1 MRYYDLI
8 VTRPGETKP
17 YRRWTSHPNGTTGP
31 FDPGALEIEFDMP
44 ILPYGTPSGG
54 QTLSVHGVSLED
66 LTQAQQF
73 AGLNVE
79 LKAGFQK
86 GLPLANP
93 AQSGTILTAQ
103 IFQSFGNWEGTD
115 MTLDFVLFPS
125 VYTSD
130 TPGNIVLN
138 WKSGTTLASAIQ
150 QTLSVAYPD
159 MQQSVTLSGNLVA
172 PADLPGIYGTLEE
185 FAYFISEYTQAN
197 FQNRVQISIQAGKI
211 IVFDDTYKPGPVQ
224 INFNDF
230 VGQPTWIE
238 PNIIQLKTAM
248 RADLQ
253 LGSIIKMPTG
263 LQNAP
268 GLVTTTGASLPSS
281 LKYQSTFQNSFTVI
295 ELRQIGSFRSPASAD
310 WATILNCV
318 VNPDQ
323 DTTGNPTVTPFQTV
337 TNG

>member
-8 VTRPGETKP
+8 VTRPGESKP
-17 YRRWTSHPNGTTGP
+17 YRRWTSHPSGTTGP
-31 FDPGALEIEFDMP
+31 FDPGALDIEFDMP
-44 ILPYGTPSGG
+44 VLPYATPTGG
-54 QTLSVHGVSLED
+54 QTLSIHGVSLED

-115 MTLDFVLFPS
+115 MTLDFVLYPS
-125 VYTSD
+125 VYT
-130 TPGNIVLN
+130 TTNPGNIILN
-138 WKSGTTLASAIQ
+138 WKAGTTLATAMQ
-150 QTLSVAYPD
+150 QTISVAYPD
-159 MQQSVTLSGNLVA
+159 MQQSISLSSNLVA
-172 PADLPGIYGTLEE
+172 PADLPGMYGTLEE
-185 FAYFISEYTQAN
+185 FAQFIGDYTQSN
-197 FQNRVQISIQAGKI
+197 FQNRVEVSIQAGKI
-211 IVFDDTYKPGPVQ
+211 IIFDSSYKPAPVQ

-253 LGSIIKMPTG
+253 LGSIIRMPTG

-268 GLVTTTGASLPSS
+268 GLVTTTAASLPSS
-281 LKYQSTFQNSFTVI
+281 LKYQSTFKDSFTII

-310 WATILNCV
+310 WSTIFNCV
-318 VNPDQ
+318 VNPDSSESS
-323 DTTGNPTVTPFQTV
+323 TSAVTPFQTV
-337 TNG
+337 PNG